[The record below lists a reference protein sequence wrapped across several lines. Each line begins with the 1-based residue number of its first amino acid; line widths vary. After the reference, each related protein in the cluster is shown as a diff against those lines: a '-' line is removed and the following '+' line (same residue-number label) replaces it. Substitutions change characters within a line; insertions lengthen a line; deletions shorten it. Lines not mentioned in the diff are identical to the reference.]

1 MSKSSH
7 PNRLPAYT
15 KVTVSSLVA
24 ASAVG
29 TTEAAVIYFDVNPD
43 QTLIGNNSDFVT
55 FGDIDL
61 STGTYVT
68 GTYPAAWVGNFFSI
82 GMDFAGRL
90 RAGLYGGT
98 VQWGLSP
105 TDYSGLTPF
114 NPIRI
119 QKMAFGTSISDI
131 SPSIGSWVNNG
142 EYMLYNGSGPWVGG
156 GNAYAPLRINAGGG
170 NYNYGW
176 VNINFTDNTDETSS
190 SIITGFAFE
199 DQINTAIFAGDQGGG
214 PAAVPEPGTMAVGAG
229 LFALAVGAHLRR
241 RREKKAAAS
250 DALLNLAAGARGVE
264 KFRADKA
271 A

>member
-1 MSKSSH
+1 MTHRPSS
-7 PNRLPAYT
+7 RSLSAYT

-29 TTEAAVIYFDVNPD
+29 TTEAAIVYFDVNPD
-43 QTLIGNNSDFVT
+43 QTLIGNDLPYVT
-55 FGDIDL
+55 FGNIDL
-61 STGTYVT
+61 STGVYSLAY
-68 GTYPAAWVGNFFSI
+68 GGNFFSI
-82 GMDFAGRL
+82 FIASNGNLSSGAY
-90 RAGLYGGT
+90 AGT

-105 TDYSGLTPF
+105 TDYSGSTPLQ
-114 NPIRI
+114 PTRV
-119 QKMAFGTSISDI
+119 QKLAFGTSISDI
-131 SPSIGSWVNNG
+131 SPSIGSWVDYGPYMLFNG
-142 EYMLYNGSGPWVGG
+142 EGPWVGG

-170 NYNYGW
+170 DYNYGW
-176 VNINFTDNTDETSS
+176 VNINFTDNGSGASS

-199 DQINTAIFAGDQGGG
+199 DQFNTAILAGDQGG

-229 LFALAVGAHLRR
+229 LFALAVGVHLRR

-250 DALLNLAAGARGVE
+250 DALLNLASGARGVE

>member
-1 MSKSSH
+1 
-7 PNRLPAYT
+7 
-15 KVTVSSLVA
+15 VSSLVA

-29 TTEAAVIYFDVNPD
+29 TTEAAIVYFDINPD
-43 QTLIGNNSDFVT
+43 QTLNGISSSYVT
-55 FGDIDL
+55 FGNINL
-61 STGTYVT
+61 STGTYSLAS
-68 GTYPAAWVGNFFSI
+68 GGNYFSI
-82 GMDFAGRL
+82 GLSFEGNL
-90 RAGLYGGT
+90 FSGIYGGT
-98 VQWGLSP
+98 VQWGLSS
-105 TDYSGLTPF
+105 TDYSGSTPF
-114 NPIRI
+114 QPTRV
-119 QKMAFGTSISDI
+119 QKLPFGTSISDI
-131 SPSIGSWVNNG
+131 SPSIGSWVDYG
-142 EYMLYNGSGPWVGG
+142 PFMLYNGTGPWVGG

-170 NYNYGW
+170 DYNYGW
-176 VNINFTDNTDETSS
+176 VNINFTDNGIGASS

-229 LFALAVGAHLRR
+229 LFALAVGVHLRR

>member
-29 TTEAAVIYFDVNPD
+29 TTEAAVVYFDVNPD

-68 GTYPAAWVGNFFSI
+68 GAYPAAWVGNFFSI
-82 GMDFAGRL
+82 FMTPDGDLFSGI
-90 RAGLYGGT
+90 YPSGT
-98 VQWGLSP
+98 VQWGLSS

-156 GNAYAPLRINAGGG
+156 GNAYAPLRINAGEG

-176 VNINFTDNTDETSS
+176 VNINFTDNDGGTSS

-199 DQINTAIFAGDQGGG
+199 DQINTPIEAG
-214 PAAVPEPGTMAVGAG
+214 AVPEPSTYALLALAG
-229 LFALAVGAHLRR
+229 LFGAAVWHHRRHQRGA
-241 RREKKAAAS
+241 AP
-250 DALLNLAAGARGVE
+250 ALLQLAGGARGV
-264 KFRADKA
+264 KQLRADRKS
-271 A
+271 